1 LEAELIAGG
10 VPIFF
15 AEKRGR
21 WDVIGPVIRL
31 VRRIRKAKPDV
42 IYSFLILANITAIL
56 IRPFIAGV
64 PVVWGIRASSMDLR
78 NYGWA
83 FRFVNWLESRLARY
97 ADRIIVNSH
106 AGLISF
112 SHAKGEAVRIEVI
125 PNGIDCEKFRPD
137 PRASKTLRDAL
148 RISEGDILIGLPARY
163 DPMKDHATFFEAA
176 GILGRV
182 DEHVWFIAVG
192 AGVDDA
198 NRVIGA
204 QLDRL
209 HLRQRVSLLGARLD
223 MPQILAG
230 LDVVTLCSAYGEG
243 FPNVL
248 GEAMACG
255 VPCVATDVGDSSVV
269 VGEFGIV
276 VPPRNPAALAAAW
289 QQLIARA
296 QKGRTLLGYSSRERI
311 TREFSLERMIDR
323 TECTLGAV
331 TGRSL
336 WAPSSPVQL

>member
-1 LEAELIAGG
+1 M
-10 VPIFF
+10 PIFF
-15 AEKRGR
+15 AKKRSR
-21 WDVIGPVIRL
+21 WDVIGPVVRL

-42 IYSFLILANITAIL
+42 IYSFLILANITTVL

-64 PVVWGIRASSMDLR
+64 PVVWGIRASSMDLH

-83 FRFVNWLESRLARY
+83 FRFTNWLESRLARY
-97 ADRIIVNSH
+97 ADHIIVNSN
-106 AGLISF
+106 AGLKTF
-112 SHAKGEAVRIEVI
+112 NRTKAEAARIEVI
-125 PNGIDCEKFRPD
+125 PNGIDCEKYRPD

-148 RISEGDILIGLPARY
+148 HISERDILIGLPARY

-182 DEHVWFIAVG
+182 DEHVWFVAIG

-198 NRVIGA
+198 NRIIGA

-209 HLRQRVSLLGARLD
+209 HLHQRVSLLGARLD
-223 MPQILAG
+223 MPKILAG
-230 LDVVTLCSAYGEG
+230 LDIVTLCSAYGEG

-269 VGEFGIV
+269 IGEFGIV
-276 VPPRNPAALAAAW
+276 VPPRDPAALAAAW
-289 QQLIARA
+289 QQLIARG
-296 QKGRTLLGYSSRERI
+296 QKGRTLLGSSSREWI
-311 TREFSLERMIDR
+311 TSEFSLERMIDR
-323 TECTLGAV
+323 TERTLGAV
-331 TGRSL
+331 VRRSL
-336 WAPSSPVQL
+336 WAPSSHVQL